1 MKQLFGT
8 DGIRGDAGKYPFDD
22 ATVRLIGASLAK
34 QFRAKLDRVPRFVI
48 GRDTRESG
56 ERIEAALHAGALSEG
71 AVCESASVITTP
83 GVAYL
88 TQEFDFDAG
97 IVISA
102 SHNPFSDNGI
112 KVFTPSGRK
121 LDEATERLV
130 EADIFH
136 AQSTEIADNIPV
148 ETEREHEFRDA
159 YVTHLLKI
167 ADGLSLDGKTIV
179 LDCANGAASA
189 YAPQVFE
196 KLGAKVITVNC
207 HPDGRNINENCGSTH
222 IDVLQKTVVEVGAD
236 IGIAFDGD
244 ADRSLFAD
252 ERGELVDGDS
262 TLWIIARALRS
273 QGDLENSRVVATIM
287 SNIGLELA
295 FDAENIELARTDVGD
310 KYVLDELIRSS
321 SEIGGEQSGHIIF
334 PKLSL
339 VGDGI
344 VTALLLLKATGDKNL
359 SAATEGFTRF
369 PQTLKKAKVKE
380 KLPLES
386 IPSIVEM
393 RANIEREIES
403 TGQGRLNLRYS
414 GTENVA
420 RVMIEGE
427 DQAVIDEQALRLV
440 SVIEI
445 ALC

>member
-8 DGIRGDAGKYPFDD
+8 DGIRGDAAEYPFDD
-22 ATVRLIGASLAK
+22 ATVRQIGASLAR
-34 QFRAKLDRVPRFVI
+34 QFHTKLGRSPRFVI

-71 AVCESASVITTP
+71 AVCESASIITTP

-88 TQEFDFDAG
+88 TQKFDFDAG

-102 SHNPFSDNGI
+102 SHNPYSDNGI
-112 KVFTPSGRK
+112 KVFTPTGRK
-121 LDEATERLV
+121 LDDATERLV
-130 EADIFH
+130 EADVFH
-136 AQSTEIADNIPV
+136 AQGVEIADIVPV
-148 ETEREHEFRDA
+148 ETEREYEFRDA
-159 YVTHLLKI
+159 YLEHLLKI
-167 ADGLSLDGKTIV
+167 AEGLSLSGKTIV
-179 LDCANGAASA
+179 LDCANGAASE
-189 YAPQVFE
+189 YAPRVFE
-196 KLGAKVITVNC
+196 QLGAEVIAINC
-207 HPDGRNINENCGSTH
+207 DPDGQNINENCGSTH
-222 IDVLQKTVVEVGAD
+222 IDVLQRKVVELRAD
-236 IGIAFDGD
+236 LGIAFDGD

-252 ERGELVDGDS
+252 ENGELVDGDS
-262 TLWIIARALRS
+262 TLWIIGRALRS
-273 QGDLENSRVVATIM
+273 QGELANSRVVATIM

-295 FDAENIELARTDVGD
+295 FAAENIDLDRTNVGD
-310 KYVLDELIRSS
+310 KYVLDELIKSN

-344 VTALLLLKATGDKNL
+344 VTAILLLKAVGGNSL
-359 SAATEGFTRF
+359 SEACKGFTRF
-369 PQTLKKAKVKE
+369 PQTLKKAKVKQ

-393 RANIEREIES
+393 KTKIEQEIES
-403 TGQGRLNLRYS
+403 VGQGRLNLRYS

-427 DQAVIDEQALRLV
+427 DQSVIDEQAARLV
-440 SVIEI
+440 SVIEET
-445 ALC
+445 LG